1 MLKEKA
7 KAVLFLLVIFS
18 NKSPATA
25 ELRRVLQSKT
35 RPQNLIHL
43 SRKRA
48 NPRLNIRT
56 EDNEKFGFLLL
67 NRQNQESSAQNITF
81 IRLRRGISTRTSA
94 EPEEIPE
101 TNPEPRPVWSAAI
114 RTWGKT
120 WDLHIYLFSVV
131 YILIAVTSAVGLV
144 DDVLA
149 GHRIKGLKLALYLS
163 LLFFC
168 FSRAIIL
175 LVDPYSSSGTLD
187 PFSVYITWS
196 MGFPCVLTA
205 LGLLLL
211 VFIDATDMTNVTP
224 PRFQKLSTALG
235 VMVIN
240 AIVVVVTDIIFLL
253 IQKLFVLIIICH
265 LYFVFFGVILTIGF
279 FRVGFQLSSNSAA
292 SLYGDTGLQ
301 RLRFLVFI
309 TAVLNLLFI
318 GTQVY
323 SAVLNFSLHSDVPG
337 AWPWYAVQTTLRAL
351 EVSMCVVMLF
361 IAFNNRVKTSAA
373 CWSVLPNGFRNAV
386 SPFRR
391 EIISSPSNV
400 YTKSNTR
407 LSHSEG

>member
-94 EPEEIPE
+94 EPEETPE

-187 PFSVYITWS
+187 PFSAYIAWS